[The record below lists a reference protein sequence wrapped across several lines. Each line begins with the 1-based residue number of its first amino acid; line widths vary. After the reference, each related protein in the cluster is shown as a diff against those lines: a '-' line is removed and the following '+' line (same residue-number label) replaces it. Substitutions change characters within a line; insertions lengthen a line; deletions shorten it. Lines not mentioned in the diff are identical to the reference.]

1 MTRIELQVGLQYEV
15 GPEGAD
21 FIFNIHAA
29 HTASQSVSLER
40 LLINQAVIP
49 KIHTDPST
57 GTRFTR
63 LRACAG
69 PLQVNYSATID
80 LQHFRMNPDLL
91 AEVPVAQ
98 LPFETLVY
106 LNPSR
111 YCQSD
116 QFAQLAMQEFGAMKQ
131 GHTRVQAIQSWV
143 QSQVSF
149 TSNTSNSNTSAVE
162 TLQSRQGVC
171 RDFAHLMIALCRA
184 LCIPARFTTGT
195 DFGADPIL
203 GPPDFHAYVEVFL
216 SGGWFIF
223 DASGTAIPMGFV
235 RLGTGRDAADVPFA
249 TMYGPVVAQA
259 PYIHTEA
266 VIDPSRCLAFPV
278 RSADAI
284 STDMLRGNTW
294 RP

>member
-21 FIFNIHAA
+21 FIFNLHAA
-29 HTASQSVSLER
+29 HTASQTVSNER
-40 LLINQAVIP
+40 LLISQAVIP
-49 KIHTDPST
+49 QIHTEAST

-63 LRACAG
+63 LRAWPG
-69 PLQVNYSATID
+69 PLQVNYSVTID
-80 LQHFRMNPDLL
+80 IRHFRMDSALL

-98 LPFETLVY
+98 LPFETLPY

-116 QFAQLAMQEFGAMKQ
+116 QFTQLAMQQFGQMRQ
-131 GHTRVQAIQSWV
+131 GHSRVQAIQAWV
-143 QSQVSF
+143 QQQVKF

-162 TLQSRQGVC
+162 TLQSRTGVC

-203 GPPDFHAYVEVFL
+203 GPPDFHAYVEVFM

-249 TMYGPVVAQA
+249 SMYGPVVAQA
-259 PYIHTEA
+259 PVIQTHA
-266 VIDPSRCLAFPV
+266 VVDPSRGLSFPV
-278 RSADAI
+278 RCNEAL
-284 STDMLRGNTW
+284 STDMLRGPAW
-294 RP
+294 RA

>member
-98 LPFETLVY
+98 LTFETL
-106 LNPSR
+106 
-111 YCQSD
+111 
-116 QFAQLAMQEFGAMKQ
+116 
-131 GHTRVQAIQSWV
+131 I
-143 QSQVSF
+143 
-149 TSNTSNSNTSAVE
+149 
-162 TLQSRQGVC
+162 
-171 RDFAHLMIALCRA
+171 
-184 LCIPARFTTGT
+184 
-195 DFGADPIL
+195 
-203 GPPDFHAYVEVFL
+203 
-216 SGGWFIF
+216 
-223 DASGTAIPMGFV
+223 
-235 RLGTGRDAADVPFA
+235 
-249 TMYGPVVAQA
+249 
-259 PYIHTEA
+259 
-266 VIDPSRCLAFPV
+266 
-278 RSADAI
+278 
-284 STDMLRGNTW
+284 
-294 RP
+294 